1 MDPLVFEPYFRPQ
14 IWGGRW
20 LGEFLGRPLPGKGPF
35 GEAWMLSA
43 QSLHVSRVA
52 EGPLQGS
59 LLSDLWSNR
68 AEQLAGQPHDPT
80 GPFPLL
86 IKFLDCRKLLSIQV
100 HPNDQIARQLGAGEL
115 GKSEAWVVLDAE
127 PGARIYAGL
136 RQCTTRDDVQRQLD
150 RGTLAESLHE
160 LSPRKGDCLFLP
172 AGVVHAVGGGVLL
185 AEVQQSSDATFRLF
199 DWNRLGADGKPR
211 TLHRNEA
218 LRSIDWTAGPATPA
232 VGSPLEGLPPG
243 NRGQRLVACPYF
255 TLDRFTLTSPW
266 DLPGAPCAAWS
277 GRFWIWIVIEGRVE
291 LRRQESGY
299 RRQFRRGETV
309 LVPAASGPCSWTP
322 SEDSATLLGVSV
334 PCVTH

>member
-14 IWGGRW
+14 VWGGRR
-20 LGEFLGRPLPGKGPF
+20 LEPLLGRPLPCEGAF

-43 QSLHVSRVA
+43 QALHVSQVA

-59 LLSDLWSNR
+59 RLSDLWSSR
-68 AEQLAGQPHDPT
+68 ALEIAGQPHEPAD
-80 GPFPLL
+80 PFPLL
-86 IKFLDCRKLLSIQV
+86 IKFLDCRELLSIQV
-100 HPNDQIARQLGAGEL
+100 HPTDQIARELGAGEL

-136 RQCTTRDDVQRQLD
+136 RQGTTREDVQRQLD
-150 RGTLAESLHE
+150 SGRLAESLHE
-160 LSPRKGDCLFLP
+160 FVPSKGDCLFLP
-172 AGVVHAVGGGVLL
+172 AGVVHAVGGGVLI

-218 LRSIDWTAGPATPA
+218 LRSIDWTAGPASPA
-232 VGSPLEGLPPG
+232 LGSPLEGLPPG

-266 DLPGAPCAAWS
+266 DLPQVPCAAGP
-277 GRFWIWIVIEGRVE
+277 GRFSIWIVIEGRAE
-291 LRRQESGY
+291 LCRHESGY
-299 RRQFRRGETV
+299 RRLFRRGETV
-309 LVPAASGPCSWTP
+309 LVPAASGACTWTP
-322 SEDSATLLGVSV
+322 SEGSATLLGVSV
-334 PCVTH
+334 PCATH

>member
-14 IWGGRW
+14 VWGGRR
-20 LGEFLGRPLPGKGPF
+20 LEQFLGRPLPDERDF

-59 LLSDLWSNR
+59 LLSDLWSSR
-68 AEQLAGQPHDPT
+68 AAQLDGQAHGPAA
-80 GPFPLL
+80 PFPLL
-86 IKFLDCRKLLSIQV
+86 IKFLDCRELLSIQV
-100 HPNDQIARQLGAGEL
+100 HPNDQIARELGAGEL

-127 PGARIYAGL
+127 PAARIYAGL
-136 RQCTTRDDVQRQLD
+136 RQGTTCDDVRRQLD

-160 LSPRKGDCLFLP
+160 FSPRKGDCLFLP

-211 TLHRNEA
+211 TLHRDEA
-218 LRSIDWTAGPATPA
+218 LRSIDWTAGPVTPA
-232 VGSPLEGLPPG
+232 VGSPLEGLAPG
-243 NRGQRLVACPYF
+243 NRGQRLVACPHF

-266 DLPGAPCAAWS
+266 DLPRAPCAAWS
-277 GRFWIWIVIEGRVE
+277 VRFSIWIVLEGRVE

-299 RRQFRRGETV
+299 RRHFRRGETV
-309 LVPAASGPCSWTP
+309 LVPAASGACSWMP
-322 SEDSATLLGVSV
+322 SEGSVTLLGVSV

>member
-1 MDPLVFEPYFRPQ
+1 
-14 IWGGRW
+14 
-20 LGEFLGRPLPGKGPF
+20 
-35 GEAWMLSA
+35 MLSA
-43 QSLHVSRVA
+43 QPLHVSRVA

-59 LLSDLWSNR
+59 RLSDLWSSR
-68 AEQLAGQPHDPT
+68 AAQLAGQPHDPA

-86 IKFLDCRKLLSIQV
+86 IKFLDCRELLSIQV
-100 HPNDQIARQLGAGEL
+100 HPNDQIARDLGAGEL

-127 PGARIYAGL
+127 PAARIYAGL
-136 RQCTTRDDVQRQLD
+136 RQGTTRDDVQRQLD
-150 RGTLAESLHE
+150 CGTLAESLHE

-218 LRSIDWTAGPATPA
+218 LRSIDWTAGPVTPA
-232 VGSPLEGLPPG
+232 VGSPLEGLAPG

-255 TLDRFTLTSPW
+255 TLDRFTLASPW
-266 DLPGAPCAAWS
+266 DLPAPGRS
-277 GRFWIWIVIEGRVE
+277 GRFYLDRDRGARRASPAGKRLSASVPQGRDRVGSGRV
-291 LRRQESGY
+291 R
-299 RRQFRRGETV
+299 
-309 LVPAASGPCSWTP
+309 ACSWTP